1 MVSNSGVWLGKVAHT
16 RMSCRCV
23 TAASVDVGTR
33 WEHKLV
39 EKELLLQ
46 KLETGDS
53 VSDCVSLSLSSAFQS
68 VHYRLRQIL
77 EELRKSWNSKDFW
90 ILLTFY
96 LVKPERV
103 CANAVL
109 MQCHMAKA
117 VRKEKKPKQMHHH
130 LMSNR
135 GRQLKCECWKQLDW
149 VLYELWRLCES
160 DW

>member
-1 MVSNSGVWLGKVAHT
+1 M
-16 RMSCRCV
+16 
-23 TAASVDVGTR
+23 
-33 WEHKLV
+33 
-39 EKELLLQ
+39 LQ

-103 CANAVL
+103 CANAVS
-109 MQCHMAKA
+109 HGKSSKK
-117 VRKEKKPKQMHHH
+117 RKETKADA
-130 LMSNR
+130 SS
-135 GRQLKCECWKQLDW
+135 
-149 VLYELWRLCES
+149 S
-160 DW
+160 DE